1 MNPASHSSPNLSNFP
16 QANSG
21 SVTGPNPG
29 SFQGNSNSPSLNQP
43 YGGSSMSG
51 QYNNLQT
58 PAYQNSMSLNTQR
71 LVNQMAPAA
80 AYDPA
85 AAGNQC
91 DSDSDK

>member
-1 MNPASHSSPNLSNFP
+1 
-16 QANSG
+16 
-21 SVTGPNPG
+21 
-29 SFQGNSNSPSLNQP
+29 
-43 YGGSSMSG
+43 MSG

>member
-21 SVTGPNPG
+21 SGSGPMPG
-29 SFQGNSNSPSLNQP
+29 SFQGSSNSPSLNQP

-51 QYNNLQT
+51 QYNLQT
-58 PAYQNSMSLNTQR
+58 PAYQNSMSQNTQR
-71 LVNQMAPAA
+71 LVSQLAPAV

-85 AAGNQC
+85 AAGDQN